1 MLRKCIPAKHPL
13 NLTKEPSIRRV
24 CKVCNQ
30 RDFDLP
36 LARDELLQISG
47 REDPAKS
54 PAENKNLSRFC
65 ETCAHFSMPFDSSA
79 PMLAPCQSRRAGQSA
94 EFTHKSW
101 LLLT

>member
-1 MLRKCIPAKHPL
+1 M
-13 NLTKEPSIRRV
+13 
-24 CKVCNQ
+24 CNQ

-79 PMLAPCQSRRAGQSA
+79 PMLEPCQRRRAGKQQNLPIKA
-94 EFTHKSW
+94 RCC
-101 LLLT
+101 